1 MLVTAGCC
9 ACEEGLAQKLSIS
22 NFSSPVK
29 SKMKDRCAGGDAGGV
44 AGGDVEEERKV
55 VPEVGGGV
63 PLSC

>member
-29 SKMKDRCAGGDAGGV
+29 SKMKDRCAGGV